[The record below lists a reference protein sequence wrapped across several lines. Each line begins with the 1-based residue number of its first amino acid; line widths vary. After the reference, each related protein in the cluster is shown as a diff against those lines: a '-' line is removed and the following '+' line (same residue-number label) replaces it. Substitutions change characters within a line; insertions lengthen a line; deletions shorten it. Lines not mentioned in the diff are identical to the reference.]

1 MNIDRNQPS
10 PGNLWKWFN
19 PLGRQLSFSGFSL
32 NRITALGLTLYL
44 YLHLLVLSQLAVGPN
59 AYGNFLKIIHSPMFV
74 FGEWLVVAAG
84 LIHGLNGLR
93 IGLTSL
99 GIVVPQQ
106 KQIFVGLMVIAVIG
120 SLIFAFRM
128 FTTL

>member
-1 MNIDRNQPS
+1 MNIDRNRPS
-10 PGNLWKWFN
+10 PGKFWNWFN
-19 PLGRQLSFSGFSL
+19 PLGRQLSFSGFIL

-44 YLHLLVLSQLAVGPN
+44 YMHLIVLGQLAGGPN
-59 AYGNFLKIIHSPMFV
+59 GYDSFIKLAHSPVFL

-106 KQIFVGLMVIAVIG
+106 KQIFVVLMVIAVIV
-120 SLIFAFRM
+120 SLLFAVRM
-128 FTTL
+128 VITF

>member
-1 MNIDRNQPS
+1 MNADRNQPS
-10 PGNLWKWFN
+10 PRNLLQWFN

-44 YLHLLVLSQLAVGPN
+44 YLHLIVLGQLARGPN
-59 AYGNFLKIIHSPMFV
+59 AYENFLKLIHNPWFV

-84 LIHGLNGLR
+84 LIHGLNGIR
-93 IGLTSL
+93 ITLTSL
-99 GIVVPQQ
+99 GIVIPQQ
-106 KQIFVGLMVIAVIG
+106 KQLFIVLMVIAVIG

>member
-44 YLHLLVLSQLAVGPN
+44 YLHLIVLSQLAGGPN
-59 AYGNFLKIIHSPMFV
+59 AYGNFLKLIHSPVFV

-106 KQIFVGLMVIAVIG
+106 KQIFIVLMAIAVIG

>member
-44 YLHLLVLSQLAVGPN
+44 YMHLLVLSQLAVGPN
-59 AYGNFLKIIHSPMFV
+59 AYGNFLKLIHSPVFV

-106 KQIFVGLMVIAVIG
+106 KQIFVVLMVIAVIG

>member
-1 MNIDRNQPS
+1 MNINRNQPS
-10 PGNLWKWFN
+10 PGKLLQWFN
-19 PLGRQLSFSGFSL
+19 PLGRKLSFFGFTL
-32 NRITALGLTLYL
+32 NRVSALGLTLYL
-44 YLHLLVLSQLAVGPN
+44 YLHLIVLSLLARGPN
-59 AYGNFLKIIHSPMFV
+59 AYDNFLKLIHNPWFM

-93 IGLTSL
+93 IALTSL

-106 KQIFVGLMVIAVIG
+106 KQMFIFLMVIAVIG

-128 FTTL
+128 FTTF

>member
-44 YLHLLVLSQLAVGPN
+44 YLHLIVLSQLAGGPN
-59 AYGNFLKIIHSPMFV
+59 AYGNFLKLLHSPVFV

-106 KQIFVGLMVIAVIG
+106 KQIFVVLMVIAVIG

>member
-10 PGNLWKWFN
+10 PGKLWKWFN
-19 PLGRQLSFSGFSL
+19 PLGRQLSFSGFIL
-32 NRITALGLTLYL
+32 NRITALGMTFYL
-44 YLHLLVLSQLAVGPN
+44 YLHLIVLGQLAAGPN
-59 AYGNFLKIIHSPMFV
+59 AYANFLKLIHSPVFV

-106 KQIFVGLMVIAVIG
+106 KQIFVVLMVIAVIG

>member
-1 MNIDRNQPS
+1 MNADRNLPS
-10 PGNLWKWFN
+10 PENRLKWLN
-19 PLGRQLSFSGFSL
+19 PLGRQLGFWGFSL

-44 YLHLLVLSQLAVGPN
+44 YLHLIILGQLAMGPN
-59 AYGNFLKIIHSPMFV
+59 AYENFLKTIHSPVFV

-93 IGLTSL
+93 VGLTSL
-99 GIVVPQQ
+99 GIAVPRE
-106 KQIFVGLMVIAVIG
+106 KQLFAVLMVLAVIG
-120 SLIFAFRM
+120 SLLFAYRM

>member
-1 MNIDRNQPS
+1 MNIDRNLPS
-10 PGNLWKWFN
+10 PENRWKWLN
-19 PLGRQLSFSGFSL
+19 PVGRQLGFWGFSL

-44 YLHLLVLSQLAVGPN
+44 YLHLIVLSQLAGGPN
-59 AYGNFLKIIHSPMFV
+59 AYGNFLKLIHSPVFV

-106 KQIFVGLMVIAVIG
+106 KQIFIVLMAIAVIG